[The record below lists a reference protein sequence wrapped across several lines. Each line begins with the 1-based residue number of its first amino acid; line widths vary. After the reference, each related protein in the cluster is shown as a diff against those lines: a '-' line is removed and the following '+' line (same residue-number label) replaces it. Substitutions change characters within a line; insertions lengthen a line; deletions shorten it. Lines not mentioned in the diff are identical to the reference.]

1 MKKMISLMRI
11 DDRLIHGQVAFGWST
26 SLGIN
31 VILVVNDEAK
41 NDQMKAMALNLAK
54 PNNVTLYIRGVQ
66 ESGEIVEKFAQS
78 KKNNVLVLVKNTK
91 DALELVKN
99 SGGAIKELNVGGLRY
114 EAGKQKLT
122 DLVAVDEND
131 ISNLKEINDLGIEI
145 EFRMLPRDKKKTL
158 SDLLK

>member
-99 SGGAIKELNVGGLRY
+99 SGGVIKELNVGGLRY
-114 EAGKQKLT
+114 EAGKKKLT

-131 ISNLKEINDLGIEI
+131 VSNLKEINDLGIEI